1 MRRRKKRRVL
11 REARVM
17 TREGGANSGDCR
29 EFTARKAFGN
39 PFARN
44 CMELRLEEEM
54 PKINGRYYANPAY
67 GRGLER
73 ARSAEAALRHYRR
86 EDRGDWERNPVQDH
100 FGEERLF
107 TQEQHAGH
115 RHASVGHN
123 ASTGG
128 DHYDPAKS
136 IAGVANQIYN
146 ETSGLRPTSVNG
158 PGSDFDLQQARK
170 AMAHVIQNRRLA
182 GRHGG
187 LASPE
192 ILSRTDARDIPKM
205 GTPAYDAHG
214 ESEYAAHRA
223 RHATIDPTNNATEFY
238 LSSGHGSGPVWSN
251 RPRMSFGP
259 FTNIA
264 GGGDVQKNLQVRIL
278 IGP

>member
-1 MRRRKKRRVL
+1 
-11 REARVM
+11 
-17 TREGGANSGDCR
+17 
-29 EFTARKAFGN
+29 
-39 PFARN
+39 
-44 CMELRLEEEM
+44 M

-73 ARSAEAALRHYRR
+73 ARLAEAALPHYRR
-86 EDRGDWERNPVQDH
+86 EDRGDWKGNPVQEH

-107 TQEQHAGH
+107 AQEHHAADRHGPAGH
-115 RHASVGHN
+115 KS
-123 ASTGG
+123 SMGG
-128 DHYDPAKS
+128 DHLDPAKT

-146 ETSGLRPTSVNG
+146 ETSGLRPTSLNG

-205 GTPAYDAHG
+205 GTAAYDAHG
-214 ESEYAAHRA
+214 ESVYAAHRA
-223 RHATIDPTNNATEFY
+223 SRMPNQIGGPLNFY
-238 LSSGHGSGPVWSN
+238 LDHGQALPKWARGMQPVAV
-251 RPRMSFGP
+251 FGP
-259 FTNIA
+259 FENAA
-264 GGGDVQKNLQVRIL
+264 GKGDVPRGEGIRVVIL
-278 IGP
+278 P